1 MFDRSYEFNFPL
13 LGINTS
19 PEIFFNEDYL
29 GIVVGVSTGGM
40 FYLNSDN
47 LLAGDINNDSFV
59 NIYDIVLLIEHIIGN
74 YSYYGILDL
83 NNDYQINILDVI
95 ILIDLIF
102 LTM

>member
-1 MFDRSYEFNFPL
+1 
-13 LGINTS
+13 
-19 PEIFFNEDYL
+19 
-29 GIVVGVSTGGM
+29 
-40 FYLNSDN
+40 LNSDN
-47 LLAGDINNDSFV
+47 SLVGDINNDSFI